1 MHPRKILF
9 VTAALFVISF
19 SIHSHATASTHS
31 PALALHPDD
40 FGKVSFPTSCSPQAQ
55 PSIERGVAQLH
66 SFQYQQVKQS
76 FTEASQQ
83 DPHCAIAHWGI
94 AMSLYYQLWDF
105 PAPAE
110 LAEGRAD
117 IDQAQKLAS
126 APNASTPR
134 ERDYIAAAAAF
145 FQDNSKLT
153 HTARVQ
159 AYSAAM
165 AKLHANNPSDPE
177 AAAFYALSLVA
188 LAEFDSDALANRK
201 KAIAI
206 LDPLFHA
213 EPDNPGPAHY
223 LIHAADTPELAPQA
237 LEAARAYAKIAPD
250 SSHAIHMPS
259 HIFRRLGLWQ
269 ESIDSNIAA
278 AASAAKATEM
288 HMSEA
293 HYELHPMDFLD
304 YSYLQSGQEA
314 KARQLV
320 IDLKS
325 VPGATAEEISNE
337 QSLFMARNAL
347 ELHRWKEAAGLQVP
361 DVRLFWQEPTYLARA
376 IGAARSGDVEAARI
390 ATAKIAEISA
400 ARAKHEKELGNEP
413 KSGES
418 VTQSEAEAWLAYA
431 EGKSAAAIEKFRY
444 AAAREDSQD
453 EDPMAQPAGEMLA
466 DMLLEIKRPADA
478 LAEYDAVLK
487 DYPNRFDA
495 VYGAAH
501 AAEAIGNAQQSRD
514 YFAKL
519 REISGPGADR
529 PELKEAQSSL
539 AVK

>member
-1 MHPRKILF
+1 MHTRKIPF
-9 VTAALFVISF
+9 VIAALLVISF
-19 SIHSHATASTHS
+19 SLDSPSATSAHLRAFT
-31 PALALHPDD
+31 PRPDD
-40 FGKVSFPTSCSPQAQ
+40 FGKVAFPTSCSPQAQ
-55 PSIERGVAQLH
+55 PSIESGVAQLH

-76 FTEASQQ
+76 FTEASHQ
-83 DPHCAIAHWGI
+83 DPHCAIAFWGI
-94 AMSLYYQLWDF
+94 AMSRYYQLWDF
-105 PAPAE
+105 PSVAT

-117 IDQAQKLAS
+117 IDQAQKLSS
-126 APNASTPR
+126 APNTSTPR
-134 ERDYIAAAAAF
+134 EREYIAAAAAF
-145 FQDNSKLT
+145 FQDDSKLT

-165 AKLHANNPSDPE
+165 SKLHADNPKDSE

-188 LAEFDSDALANRK
+188 LAELDSDALANRK
-201 KAIAI
+201 RAIAI

-278 AASAAKATEM
+278 SASAAKATEM
-288 HMSEA
+288 HMAEA
-293 HYELHPMDFLD
+293 HYEIHPMDFLD

-320 IDLKS
+320 LDLKT
-325 VPGATAEEISNE
+325 VPGATAEEIASE

-347 ELHRWKEAAGLQVP
+347 ELHRWQEAASLQVP
-361 DVRLFWQEPTYLARA
+361 DVRLFWQESTYWARA
-376 IGAARSGDVEAARI
+376 IGAARTGDVGSARN
-390 ATAKIAEISA
+390 ATAKVAEISA
-400 ARAKHEKELGNEP
+400 AHAKHEQELGNEP
-413 KSGES
+413 KPGES
-418 VTQSEAEAWLAYA
+418 VDQSEAEAWLAFA
-431 EGKSAAAIEKFRY
+431 EGKSAEAIEKFRY
-444 AAAREDSQD
+444 AASREDAYS
-453 EDPMAQPAGEMLA
+453 EGPTAQPAREMLA
-466 DMLLEIKRPADA
+466 DMLLELKRPADA
-478 LAEYDAVLK
+478 LAEYKAVLK

-501 AAEAIGNAQQSRD
+501 AAQAVGETQQARD
-514 YFAKL
+514 YFSKL
-519 REISGPGADR
+519 QEISGPGADR
-529 PELKEAQSSL
+529 PELKEARSSL